1 MVISGVD
8 GAWGRDRLF
17 WPFPALLPSGVGG
30 LGGCSPQNRLCPLPW
45 VPPVPPHRVGRSRA
59 AARGD
64 PQHRHRDTPEK
75 PPLKEKKE
83 IHLDCTLL
91 LFIAYFV
98 LSVVD
103 NSLLS
108 YSKKYRTLYSTR
120 CLELVLWKLL
130 LMLHAAAFFKKE
142 KNLGKG
148 MAGGSLSRVFLA
160 PVLVLAD

>member
-1 MVISGVD
+1 VCELAWEMVILGVD

-17 WPFPALLPSGVGG
+17 SPFPALLPSGVGG

-108 YSKKYRTLYSTR
+108 YIKKYLNAVQYA
-120 CLELVLWKLL
+120 
-130 LMLHAAAFFKKE
+130 M
-142 KNLGKG
+142 
-148 MAGGSLSRVFLA
+148 
-160 PVLVLAD
+160 P